1 MQYRAET
8 CFKLGAGTKVK
19 LTQLNAV
26 GSENAACSLLAR
38 ALDIGR
44 FHVKFSKEISAAGAE
59 KFTTEFNKGSKRNAR
74 FTHS

>member
-1 MQYRAET
+1 M
-8 CFKLGAGTKVK
+8 K

-26 GSENAACSLLAR
+26 GAENASCSLLAR
-38 ALDIGR
+38 ALDSTLAGSMLS
-44 FHVKFSKEISAAGAE
+44 KKEISAAGAE